1 MSQPDRLGQTF
12 AGRQVI
18 LLHGSEKKVI
28 GSEVLWSPPRRHFN
42 FCLKHLWLNSRDNGE
57 RYLVLESEMSVR
69 SRSNLSAHR
78 CTPVT
83 ASINCP
89 VMRTFPDA
97 LRTDPSST

>member
-18 LLHGSEKKVI
+18 LLHGSEKKII

-57 RYLVLESEMSVR
+57 RYFVLESENVRQITLESVR
-69 SRSNLSAHR
+69 
-78 CTPVT
+78 P
-83 ASINCP
+83 
-89 VMRTFPDA
+89 
-97 LRTDPSST
+97 